1 MNLCG
6 QEESE
11 NQLADHLKTLNL
23 EMLVGILRN
32 GLQRIG
38 QLIGFL
44 GNGKCQEEG
53 DIKGNQEFLE
63 RVILEEEYENM
74 RNRIRERRKENRV
87 LKEKILIINLRAKEL
102 TKEKKRLQKEV
113 DQKVYEKY
121 QVLKK
126 LRKDYEQTKRE
137 NMQYIDQMN
146 ELKQQKEIIQDGYQ
160 MFLKENEHQRK
171 EMRKLYNEK
180 INWFK
185 ERDQMLRKLE
195 ELDVDKFRKSNKILS
210 IIGENKV
217 DKCNQM
223 ETINQNMREM
233 MMKMK
238 KWAKRDKEVIHFKEQ
253 VNYHNMSKSENMKN
267 MQNMKF
273 NEKSSE
279 KLLKNFTSNS
289 IIKGLIIKNKV
300 LKKEN
305 QKYFEFILELKT
317 FLKLENNGIAD
328 RIMTLVEKN
337 VDHVFL
343 QKKVVSLQESS
354 SLLEKQNKD
363 YQQEI
368 GFKLNNLQSKVTHIK
383 QYKTSLFKKMEVI
396 YVENVKLQKMVHSL
410 VNTNL
415 FLSEELSKTSQML
428 QNLLHEAQN
437 EVSRTSEILSKQ
449 FWKNLSENWKQ
460 KTLNN
465 PNTIDL
471 FSQGTNRDDQ
481 EKLLDQMK
489 QSSSE
494 DNERRMSMVKL
505 SLEKVG
511 SLLEGGEDSST
522 CDNEY
527 SNGLIQQLSSNASN
541 IVKGL
546 WCLWQKEK
554 NEAIIANMK
563 LSTIIKQD
571 GVLGKREA
579 IVN

>member
-1 MNLCG
+1 
-6 QEESE
+6 
-11 NQLADHLKTLNL
+11 
-23 EMLVGILRN
+23 
-32 GLQRIG
+32 
-38 QLIGFL
+38 
-44 GNGKCQEEG
+44 
-53 DIKGNQEFLE
+53 
-63 RVILEEEYENM
+63 M

-180 INWFK
+180 MNWFK

-195 ELDVDKFRKSNKILS
+195 ELDVDKFRKSNKILT
-210 IIGENKV
+210 IIRENRV

-238 KWAKRDKEVIHFKEQ
+238 KWVKRDKEVVNFKEQ
-253 VNYHNMSKSENMKN
+253 VNYQNMSKSENMKN
-267 MQNMKF
+267 MQNMTY

-363 YQQEI
+363 YQHEI
-368 GFKLNNLQSKVTHIK
+368 GFKLNTLQSKVTHIK

-396 YVENVKLQKMVHSL
+396 YVENVKLQQMVRSL

-471 FSQGTNRDDQ
+471 FSTVIHRDHQ
-481 EKLLDQMK
+481 
-489 QSSSE
+489 
-494 DNERRMSMVKL
+494 
-505 SLEKVG
+505 
-511 SLLEGGEDSST
+511 
-522 CDNEY
+522 
-527 SNGLIQQLSSNASN
+527 
-541 IVKGL
+541 
-546 WCLWQKEK
+546 
-554 NEAIIANMK
+554 
-563 LSTIIKQD
+563 
-571 GVLGKREA
+571 
-579 IVN
+579 